1 MVANLAA
8 ASHGGNM
15 SHTQIPERFRIE
27 QQARELRRAE
37 LARLTGAA
45 TDAMLTAAERSVV
58 LVARALRR
66 MRLAHRDRGVH
77 APGRALA

>member
-1 MVANLAA
+1 MVANPAA
-8 ASHGGNM
+8 ASQGGNM
-15 SHTQIPERFRIE
+15 SQPIIPDRFRIE

-45 TDAMLTAAERSVV
+45 TEAMLTAAEKSVV
-58 LVARALRR
+58 FIARTLRR
-66 MRLAHRDRGVH
+66 VRLAHRDRSVH